1 MRQHLSRLARHLLL
15 LLAVLA
21 VASSAT
27 AATSGSLN
35 DGSRLLVRNAKP
47 TTQPTF
53 TTLIK
58 RVLLPVPRLEKR
70 DLECRKIHKPKYTD
84 KCAFVRENCE
94 DEEVG
99 FFDYLSL
106 YYCNFGGADSALK
119 FIPMAVMITWMT
131 VLFTMIGIA
140 ASDFFCVNLSTI
152 STILGMSQSLA
163 GVTFLAFGNGS
174 PDVFSTFA
182 AMKINSGSLAVG
194 ELVGA
199 ASFIT
204 AVVAGSMAIVR
215 PFTVAK
221 KSFVRD
227 VVFFM
232 LSVSLGIYFLYDG
245 RILLW
250 ECVAMVGLYGSYV
263 VFVVGWHWYTKSQ
276 KRKRIIEIRTRGH
289 YTDIADEEV
298 LEEEEDAS
306 MGVQRGPRLSLNTD
320 FSALERNDEDIDIN
334 EDGESEEDR
343 IEREEFAELN
353 SSMRLGRPSIAR
365 HATPVTPIR
374 PSLIGALE
382 FRSVLQSLN
391 QDKNL
396 PGRSIHLR
404 SYSEGLHE
412 PVSAIEPVIPRARHS
427 RHHSTIDPSELE
439 ARSRAQPGVGHLS
452 LPLPTGGRARA
463 VSVNDAAQ
471 ISNGSD
477 YFTRQTSQLNIPG
490 LGSPA
495 SVTEEPTEEP
505 PLIALDHA
513 SPLVAPPGFGNYQL
527 HVPSSQHLA
536 PPGLSP
542 IASEGVSPSASPLLN
557 SSTSSRSTS
566 RASSRDGSPSRFVE
580 SPRPISR
587 RTTGNGDIPII
598 NLPPSATSTGSS
610 EFITLPVRYPR
621 LFKHWPY
628 AILPTPDVFFLTL
641 FPTLYTFNEKNF
653 WGKILA
659 IFSAPPIFLLTITL
673 PIVEVPEE
681 SGSRPPSRKP
691 SNGGSVLP
699 SPASTVPTV
708 NFDFQPAWMKDND
721 EPVDWNRWL
730 VATQCI
736 TAPIFIVLA
745 VCAGQIPLLFPILYA
760 LLSGLVALLLLLV
773 LTRADRP
780 PKYRYLLC
788 FVGFVVSIC
797 WISSIA
803 NEVVGVL
810 KALGVILG
818 ISDAILGLTIFAVG
832 NSLGDLV
839 ADITVA
845 RLGFPVMALSACF
858 GGPMLN
864 ILLGIGGSGIYMT
877 IAPSSENYYQI
888 EVSSTLMI
896 SAITLL
902 GTLFFLLA
910 AVPMNNWRMTR
921 GLGWALVGIWVV
933 STVINVVV
941 EITGA
946 GKRLEVWGA

>member
-1 MRQHLSRLARHLLL
+1 MRWDLCRMARHLLL
-15 LLAVLA
+15 LFAIFA
-21 VASSAT
+21 VACSAT
-27 AATSGSLN
+27 LATSPNN
-35 DGSRLLVRNAKP
+35 DGSRLLVRSPGP

-58 RVLLPVPRLEKR
+58 RVLLPVSRLEKR

-99 FFDYLSL
+99 YFDYLAL
-106 YYCNFGGADSALK
+106 YYCNFGDSDSLLK
-119 FIPMAVMITWMT
+119 GIPMTIMITWMT
-131 VLFTMIGIA
+131 VLFTTIGIA
-140 ASDFFCVNLSTI
+140 ASDFFCINLSTI

-250 ECVAMVGLYGSYV
+250 ECVAMVGLYASYV
-263 VFVVGWHWYTKSQ
+263 VFVVGWHWYAKRQ
-276 KRKRIIEIRTRGH
+276 KKKKIIEIRTRGH
-289 YTDIADEEV
+289 YTDVAEEEE
-298 LEEEEDAS
+298 LEEEEEAS
-306 MGVQRGPRLSLNTD
+306 MGVQRGPQLTLNTD
-320 FSALERNDEDIDIN
+320 FSALERNEEDVEEDE
-334 EDGESEEDR
+334 ESDDDR
-343 IEREEFAELN
+343 IEREEFAEL
-353 SSMRLGRPSIAR
+353 SSNMRLGRPSIAR
-365 HATPVTPIR
+365 HLTPVTPIR

-396 PGRSIHLR
+396 PGRPIYLR
-404 SYSEGLHE
+404 SYSEESQEGGLT
-412 PVSAIEPVIPRARHS
+412 EPVIPRARHS
-427 RHHSTIDPSELE
+427 RHHSTIDSSEFE
-439 ARSRAQPGVGHLS
+439 RHRFYPGTTHLAP
-452 LPLPTGGRARA
+452 PLPTGRARA

-471 ISNGSD
+471 ISHGSD
-477 YFTRQTSQLNIPG
+477 YFTRQTSQRNVPG
-490 LGSPA
+490 ATSPA
-495 SVTEEPTEEP
+495 SIAEEPTDEP
-505 PLIALDHA
+505 PLIALDHGT
-513 SPLVAPPGFGNYQL
+513 PLPTPPAFGNYQL
-527 HVPSSQHLA
+527 QVPSSSHLA

-542 IASEGVSPSASPLLN
+542 IASEAVSPSASPLL
-557 SSTSSRSTS
+557 SSRT
-566 RASSRDGSPSRFVE
+566 SSRDGSPSRYVD

-587 RTTGNGDIPII
+587 STTGTGNGDIPII

-610 EFITLPVRYPR
+610 EFITLPIRHPR
-621 LFKHWPY
+621 LFKYWPY
-628 AILPTPDVFFLTL
+628 AVLPAPDIFFSTL
-641 FPTLYTFNEKNF
+641 FPTLYTFNEKNL
-653 WGKILA
+653 WGKFLA
-659 IFSAPPIFLLTITL
+659 IFSAVPIFLLTITL
-673 PIVEVPEE
+673 PIVDVPEE
-681 SGSRPPSRKP
+681 PRSRPPSRKP
-691 SNGGSVLP
+691 SAGSVLP

-708 NFDFQPAWMKDND
+708 SFDFQPAWMKEDN
-721 EPVDWNRWL
+721 EPKDWNRWL

-760 LLSGLVALLLLLV
+760 LLSGLVALLLLLL
-773 LTRADRP
+773 LTRTDRP

-788 FVGFVVSIC
+788 FVGFAVSIC

-877 IAPSSENYYQI
+877 IAPASENYYQI

-896 SAITLL
+896 SAVTLL
-902 GTLFFLLA
+902 GTLLFLLV

-921 GLGWALVGIWVV
+921 GLGWALVGIWGV
-933 STVINVVV
+933 STLVNVIV
-941 EITGA
+941 EVSGA
-946 GKRLEVWGA
+946 GKRLEF

>member
-1 MRQHLSRLARHLLL
+1 MVIMRRDLSRMARPLLL
-15 LLAVLA
+15 LLAILA
-21 VASSAT
+21 LANSVT
-27 AATSGSLN
+27 AATSDLSLN
-35 DGSRLLVRNAKP
+35 DGPGSRPAVAIRNAGP
-47 TTQPTF
+47 TTTQPTF
-53 TTLIK
+53 TKLIK
-58 RVLLPVPRLEKR
+58 RVLLPVSRLEKR

-99 FFDYLSL
+99 FFDYLAL
-106 YYCNFGGADSALK
+106 YYCNFGGVNSALK
-119 FIPMAVMITWMT
+119 AIPMGIMITWMT
-131 VLFTMIGIA
+131 VLFTTIGIA

-221 KSFVRD
+221 KSFIRD

-250 ECVAMVGLYGSYV
+250 ECVAMVGLYASYV
-263 VFVVGWHWYTKSQ
+263 VFVVGWHWYTKRQ
-276 KRKRIIEIRTRGH
+276 KRRRIIEIRTRGH
-289 YTDIADEEV
+289 YTDVAEEEE
-298 LEEEEDAS
+298 LEDEEDAS
-306 MGVQRGPRLSLNTD
+306 MGVQRGPQLTLNTD
-320 FSALERNDEDIDIN
+320 FSALERNDEETN

-353 SSMRLGRPSIAR
+353 SNMRLGRPSIAR
-365 HATPVTPIR
+365 HVTPVTPIR

-396 PGRSIHLR
+396 PGRPIYLR
-404 SYSEGLHE
+404 SYSEESQE
-412 PVSAIEPVIPRARHS
+412 PSSAIEPVIPRARHS
-427 RHHSTIDPSELE
+427 RHHSTIDTSEFE
-439 ARSRAQPGVGHLS
+439 ARSRAQPGASHLA
-452 LPLPTGGRARA
+452 PPTPTGGRARA
-463 VSVNDAAQ
+463 VSVNDASQ

-477 YFTRQTSQLNIPG
+477 YFTRQTSQRNIPG
-490 LGSPA
+490 VTSPA
-495 SVTEEPTEEP
+495 SVAEESAEEP
-505 PLIALDHA
+505 PLIALDQA
-513 SPLVAPPGFGNYQL
+513 SPLPTPPVFGNYQL
-527 HVPSSQHLA
+527 QVPSSQHLA

-542 IASEGVSPSASPLLN
+542 IASESVSPSASPLL
-557 SSTSSRSTS
+557 SSRT
-566 RASSRDGSPSRFVE
+566 SSRDGSPTRYVD
-580 SPRPISR
+580 SPRPMSR
-587 RTTGNGDIPII
+587 STTNGDIPII
-598 NLPPSATSTGSS
+598 NLPPSATSTENS
-610 EFITLPVRYPR
+610 EFITLPVRHPR
-621 LFKHWPY
+621 LFKYWPY
-628 AILPTPDVFFLTL
+628 AILPAPDVFFSTL
-641 FPTLYTFNEKNF
+641 FPTLYTFNEKNI
-653 WGKILA
+653 WGKFLA
-659 IFSAPPIFLLTITL
+659 IFSAFPIFLLTITL

-681 SGSRPPSRKP
+681 PRSRPPSRKP
-691 SNGGSVLP
+691 STGGSVLP
-699 SPASTVPTV
+699 SPASTAPTM
-708 NFDFQPAWMKDND
+708 NFDFQPAWMKDSN
-721 EPVDWNRWL
+721 EPKDWNRWL
-730 VATQCI
+730 VATQCV

-745 VCAGQIPLLFPILYA
+745 VCAGQIPLLFPMLYA
-760 LLSGLVALLLLLV
+760 LLSGLIALLLLL
-773 LTRADRP
+773 LFTTTDRP

-902 GTLFFLLA
+902 GTLLFLLA

-933 STVINVVV
+933 STVVNVVV
-941 EITGA
+941 EISGA
-946 GKRLEVWGA
+946 GKKLEL

>member
-1 MRQHLSRLARHLLL
+1 MRQNLSRITRHILLL
-15 LLAVLA
+15 FAVLA
-21 VASSAT
+21 VATSAT
-27 AATSGSLN
+27 AITLDSLN
-35 DGSRLLVRNAKP
+35 DGSRMLVRNAKP

-58 RVLLPVPRLEKR
+58 RVLLPVSRLEKR

-99 FFDYLSL
+99 FFDYLAL
-106 YYCNFGGADSALK
+106 YYCNFGSANSGLK
-119 FIPMAVMITWMT
+119 FIPMTIMITWMT

-232 LSVSLGIYFLYDG
+232 VSVSLGIYFLYDG

-250 ECVAMVGLYGSYV
+250 ECVAMVGLYASYV
-263 VFVVGWHWYTKSQ
+263 IFVVGWHWYTKRQ
-276 KRKRIIEIRTRGH
+276 KRKKMIEIRTRGH
-289 YTDIADEEV
+289 YTDIVDEEE

-306 MGVQRGPRLSLNTD
+306 MGVQRGPRLTLNTD
-320 FSALERNDEDIDIN
+320 FSALERNDEDVN

-365 HATPVTPIR
+365 HVTPVTPIR

-391 QDKNL
+391 QDRNL
-396 PGRSIHLR
+396 PGRSIHLQ
-404 SYSEGLHE
+404 SYSDDLQE
-412 PVSAIEPVIPRARHS
+412 PSSAIEPVIPRARHS
-427 RHHSTIDPSELE
+427 RHHSTIDTSEFE
-439 ARSRAQPGVGHLS
+439 ARSRAQPGGGHLA
-452 LPLPTGGRARA
+452 PPTPMGGRARA

-471 ISNGSD
+471 ISNGLD
-477 YFTRQTSQLNIPG
+477 YFTRQTSQSNIPG
-490 LGSPA
+490 LASPGSIA
-495 SVTEEPTEEP
+495 EEATEEP

-513 SPLVAPPGFGNYQL
+513 SPLATPPGFGNYQL
-527 HVPSSQHLA
+527 QVPSSQHLA

-542 IASEGVSPSASPLLN
+542 IVSEAVSPSASPLL
-557 SSTSSRSTS
+557 SSRT
-566 RASSRDGSPSRFVE
+566 SSRDGSPSRYVD
-580 SPRPISR
+580 SPRPVSR
-587 RTTGNGDIPII
+587 STTGNGDIPII
-598 NLPPSATSTGSS
+598 NLPPSATSTDNS
-610 EFITLPVRYPR
+610 EFITLPVRHPR
-621 LFKHWPY
+621 LFKYWPY
-628 AILPTPDVFFLTL
+628 AILPGPDVFFSTL
-641 FPTLYTFNEKNF
+641 FPTLYTFNEKNI
-653 WGKILA
+653 WGKFLA

-673 PIVEVPEE
+673 PIVDVPEE
-681 SGSRPPSRKP
+681 PKSRPPSRKP

-721 EPVDWNRWL
+721 EPKDWNRWL

-760 LLSGLVALLLLLV
+760 LLSGLVALLLLL
-773 LTRADRP
+773 LFTRTDRP
-780 PKYRYLLC
+780 PRYRYLLC
-788 FVGFVVSIC
+788 FVGFAVSIC

-902 GTLFFLLA
+902 GTLLFLLA

-933 STVINVVV
+933 STIINVVV
-941 EITGA
+941 EVSGV
-946 GKRLEVWGA
+946 GKRLEF